1 MFVVKSEF
9 NFKFCLVI
17 IYGLNK
23 IFVLCEL
30 LVVLILLFF
39 FCYVVKLLFI
49 ISRIVS

>member
-39 FCYVVKLLFI
+39 FVCSKVVVYNK
-49 ISRIVS
+49 